1 VESSARFIS
10 YLFHPLLIPT
20 YLFILFSKTIP
31 AALDPVQSGSHL
43 LFIVLVFI
51 VTFALP
57 VILLFTMRLFGLVT
71 SFQMTDRKE
80 RIVPFTMMTLMYIAV
95 TYLFYT
101 KSRISLS
108 DNFMKIMIVIDL
120 LALVA
125 TVLTYFFKVSVH
137 SIVIWGALG
146 ILIPLNKLSELN
158 VLFYP
163 IIAVVLLAGIIMSA
177 RLQLNVHSSREVMWG
192 SAIGLAT
199 GILGMFIL
207 F

>member
-71 SFQMTDRKE
+71 SFQMKDRKE
-80 RIVPFTMMTLMYIAV
+80 RVVPFTMMTLMYIAV

-163 IIAVVLLAGIIMSA
+163 IIAVVLLAGVIMSA

-192 SAIGLAT
+192 GAIGLAT